1 MLELK
6 LTPKTSNIWQA
17 KDYLELP
24 EVMSYVVDPE
34 LKHFSYDDLKVICEV
49 VNLCVNP
56 DITKRPSMQELFT
69 MLEGRI
75 DTSISVELKASSLAW
90 AELALSS

>member
-1 MLELK
+1 M
-6 LTPKTSNIWQA
+6 QA

-34 LKHFSYDDLKVICEV
+34 LKHFKSDDLKVICDV
-49 VNLCVNP
+49 VNLCIDP
-56 DITKRPSMQELFT
+56 DPSKRPSMKEVCN
-69 MLEGRI
+69 MLESRI
-75 DTSISVELKASSLAW
+75 DLSILVDFKASSLAW